1 MKSQPHESALRKV
14 LSAIRAPAPTRF
26 APLAGLFVG
35 AVAAA
40 LYLVATQLWP
50 SSVALVLSMLGSAL
64 LTHELRNA
72 AHATQA
78 DVLTQVFYFLLKYSV
93 LLALSAAKLPFPT
106 PLNVPLGLIMTCGY
120 GASRALAVTL
130 LASLPRQR
138 AARLSH
144 LDLLF
149 ALITGMAPALLL
161 GIPGLV
167 GLAVATVVC
176 IGFGSYLKSSHGYLA
191 DGLLTLTP
199 LLAELSFYLGAQG
212 SWSYVL

>member
-1 MKSQPHESALRKV
+1 MKGQPPESALRKV
-14 LSAIRAPAPTRF
+14 LSAIREPAPTRF

-35 AVAAA
+35 VVAAA
-40 LYLVATQLWP
+40 VYLVASQLWP
-50 SSVALVLSMLGSAL
+50 SSIALVLSMLASAL
-64 LTHELRNA
+64 LTHEVRNA
-72 AHATQA
+72 ARATQA

-106 PLNVPLGLIMTCGY
+106 PASVPLGLIMICGY
-120 GASRALAVTL
+120 GASRALVVTL

-138 AARLSH
+138 AARLSN

-149 ALITGMAPALLL
+149 ALITGLAPALLL

-167 GLAVATVVC
+167 GLAVAIIVC
-176 IGFGSYLKSSHGYLA
+176 IGFGSYLKTSQGYLA
-191 DGLLTLTP
+191 DDLLTLTP

-212 SWSYVL
+212 SWSYVV